1 MGFTDEQKKVIDSR
15 DKNLIVSA
23 AAGSGKTAVLSERII
38 RKVCPDAG
46 DETKK
51 LSSVDRMLIVTFTN
65 AAAREMRDRIGKKLR
80 EELKKNPGNPII
92 RKQIAILHT
101 AQITTIDSFCLYIL
115 RNHFEEIGL
124 DPAFT
129 IGTEGE
135 IKQLSEDAFEEA
147 VEEAFKEGKQEFL
160 NLVEIYAP
168 KGKFGGF
175 MELVTGIAG
184 AVDSMPDPYKRL
196 ESFIRDENE
205 DFWASDVMYGLKDYE
220 DKFLKEAL
228 KANVEMRD
236 LTEGSVLKKHYD
248 KACDEISYIEG
259 LLDGDFR
266 YRMRAFTLHKPI
278 TLSYGAKKFSP
289 EEQELKMIADRKN
302 AYAKG
307 ILDELKK
314 NLHYADESGF
324 ESLFKE
330 GIIITNSLIR
340 FVISYMKLFD
350 TKKRD
355 KGIIS
360 FSDMEHMA
368 LQILVNEDG
377 SPTETAESYKD
388 YFDEVMIDEYQDS
401 NEVQET
407 ILSTVSRGEGEKGNR
422 FMVGDVKQ
430 SIYRFRH
437 AEPRIFIER
446 CSEYEKENLTNSE
459 RINLT
464 YNFRSRKEVIDAVN
478 YIFERCMKEEVGGV
492 KYDDRARLYLGKKD
506 YPASG
511 CDNRPELLYFD
522 RFEFEENDIFKN
534 LLVDEIEARIVAGKI
549 RELIDSKMQV
559 FDTEDNEMRDIKY
572 SDIAILMRGM
582 NGGKDVIY
590 QKALKDENIPA
601 YVISKAGYYS
611 AWEVQLILNLLT
623 VIDNPRQD
631 LPLLSVLNSYIGGFT
646 QEEIAKIRIISPK
659 KRRLIDSLYLYVLK
673 GDDPALKEK
682 ITSLTD
688 ELDEFRRKAMY
699 MSASDIIREIYEKY
713 EYTVMVSSLPG
724 GEQRFANVKL
734 LAETADEYE
743 EQGIFCIHDF
753 VKYIEKLKARQD
765 MGEAN
770 MLDENAN
777 VVKIMTIH
785 KSKGLEYPVC
795 FVAGL
800 NSQFLSNGGKVLVD
814 KVFGLGGDTFNLET
828 RVRGISPVK
837 RAISVKENIESVGEE
852 IRVLYVALTRAR
864 EKLFMTGMLD
874 KDLQAKDDLSFVDIM
889 KAGSFMN
896 LVYPLV
902 KEKKDLF
909 IVEKI
914 VPEDFE
920 ISAVLQETE
929 REVKKN
935 GLKLIEGISGF
946 EEFKYPHDT
955 LDGLFVKTTVSELK
969 KAAYLEREDGENT
982 LYHEE
987 EKRVPKIIAE
997 SETGNGGAARG
1008 SAYHRVMELMDFA
1021 NIYNGDVVSNLR
1033 EHRKKM
1039 VDDLFIYEEDDA
1051 LVSEKKVLDFLD
1063 TDLSK
1068 RMSEAAKKDMLYL
1081 EQPFVLSVNAHT
1093 VREEF
1098 PESEKILVQGVIDV
1112 YFEEDGKLVLMDYKT
1127 DRVDSGE
1134 ELINRYKTQLDY
1146 YAEALSRLEK
1156 KPVAEILIYSFALSK
1171 VIRV

>member
-1 MGFTDEQKKVIDSR
+1 
-15 DKNLIVSA
+15 
-23 AAGSGKTAVLSERII
+23 
-38 RKVCPDAG
+38 
-46 DETKK
+46 
-51 LSSVDRMLIVTFTN
+51 
-65 AAAREMRDRIGKKLR
+65 
-80 EELKKNPGNPII
+80 
-92 RKQIAILHT
+92 
-101 AQITTIDSFCLYIL
+101 
-115 RNHFEEIGL
+115 
-124 DPAFT
+124 
-129 IGTEGE
+129 
-135 IKQLSEDAFEEA
+135 
-147 VEEAFKEGKQEFL
+147 
-160 NLVEIYAP
+160 
-168 KGKFGGF
+168 
-175 MELVTGIAG
+175 
-184 AVDSMPDPYKRL
+184 
-196 ESFIRDENE
+196 
-205 DFWASDVMYGLKDYE
+205 
-220 DKFLKEAL
+220 
-228 KANVEMRD
+228 
-236 LTEGSVLKKHYD
+236 
-248 KACDEISYIEG
+248 
-259 LLDGDFR
+259 
-266 YRMRAFTLHKPI
+266 
-278 TLSYGAKKFSP
+278 
-289 EEQELKMIADRKN
+289 
-302 AYAKG
+302 
-307 ILDELKK
+307 
-314 NLHYADESGF
+314 
-324 ESLFKE
+324 
-330 GIIITNSLIR
+330 
-340 FVISYMKLFD
+340 
-350 TKKRD
+350 
-355 KGIIS
+355 
-360 FSDMEHMA
+360 
-368 LQILVNEDG
+368 
-377 SPTETAESYKD
+377 
-388 YFDEVMIDEYQDS
+388 
-401 NEVQET
+401 
-407 ILSTVSRGEGEKGNR
+407 
-422 FMVGDVKQ
+422 
-430 SIYRFRH
+430 
-437 AEPRIFIER
+437 
-446 CSEYEKENLTNSE
+446 
-459 RINLT
+459 
-464 YNFRSRKEVIDAVN
+464 
-478 YIFERCMKEEVGGV
+478 
-492 KYDDRARLYLGKKD
+492 
-506 YPASG
+506 
-511 CDNRPELLYFD
+511 
-522 RFEFEENDIFKN
+522 
-534 LLVDEIEARIVAGKI
+534 
-549 RELIDSKMQV
+549 
-559 FDTEDNEMRDIKY
+559 
-572 SDIAILMRGM
+572 
-582 NGGKDVIY
+582 
-590 QKALKDENIPA
+590 
-601 YVISKAGYYS
+601 
-611 AWEVQLILNLLT
+611 
-623 VIDNPRQD
+623 
-631 LPLLSVLNSYIGGFT
+631 VLNSYIGGFT

-955 LDGLFVKTTVSELK
+955 LDGLFVKTTVYELK